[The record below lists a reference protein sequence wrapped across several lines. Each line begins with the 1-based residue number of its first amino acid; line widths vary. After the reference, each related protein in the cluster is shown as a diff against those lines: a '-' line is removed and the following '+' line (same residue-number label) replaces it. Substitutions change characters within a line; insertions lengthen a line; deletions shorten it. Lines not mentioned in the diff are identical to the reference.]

1 MGLFLNTT
9 NGSADHIDNMDG
21 EQGAYLFALPDL
33 SIFQDDNTFTGTN
46 APNHNFQARFEA
58 GKSYALTV
66 GLLGGGGGM
75 TNGATYEISLYYRDA
90 SSNAITVVA
99 RSITNSSDLFPTN
112 THLTDF
118 QVILPTV
125 KASDAWAG
133 KNIGI
138 RLAST
143 VGFDLQGGYWDL
155 DNVRLT
161 ESLVPNNS
169 FESPQTL
176 LATPSIDEW
185 QKVPEPVWYNG
196 GGGFPWEQTMG
207 LFLNTTNGSADHI
220 DNMDGEQGAYLFAL
234 PDLSIFQ
241 DDNTFTGTNAP
252 NHNFQARFETGKSYA
267 LTVGLLGGGGGMTN
281 GATFEISFYYR
292 DVSSNA
298 ITVAATSITNSSDLF
313 PTNTHLTDFQVILPT
328 VKASDAWAGKN
339 IGIRLASTVGFDLQ
353 GGYWDLDNVRLTV
366 VADPVLK
373 NIEVS
378 GEQTQFEI
386 DSEPGRYEILA
397 GTDLTLPLSAWTSL
411 GVITNVSGNFS
422 FTDVS
427 VNPGNRFYQ
436 VRQSP

>member
-1 MGLFLNTT
+1 MNVPASNLNSVRSSIFFRLFMGASSQSLDVGKRSIWVFLILLLFTNMMVAKGASIYLPNNSSESPQTLLATPSIDEWQKAPEPVWYNGGGGFPWEQTMGQFLNTT

-33 SIFQDDNTFTGTN
+33 SIFQDDNTIAGTN
-46 APNHNFQARFEA
+46 AASHNFQARFEA

-75 TNGATYEISLYYRDA
+75 TNGATFEISLYYRDA
-90 SSNAITVVA
+90 SSNAITVA
-99 RSITNSSDLFPTN
+99 ATSITSSSDLFPTN

-185 QKVPEPVWYNG
+185 RKRKRRSRCG
-196 GGGFPWEQTMG
+196 IT
-207 LFLNTTNGSADHI
+207 
-220 DNMDGEQGAYLFAL
+220 GE
-234 PDLSIFQ
+234 
-241 DDNTFTGTNAP
+241 
-252 NHNFQARFETGKSYA
+252 
-267 LTVGLLGGGGGMTN
+267 V
-281 GATFEISFYYR
+281 
-292 DVSSNA
+292 
-298 ITVAATSITNSSDLF
+298 
-313 PTNTHLTDFQVILPT
+313 DF
-328 VKASDAWAGKN
+328 
-339 IGIRLASTVGFDLQ
+339 
-353 GGYWDLDNVRLTV
+353 
-366 VADPVLK
+366 
-373 NIEVS
+373 
-378 GEQTQFEI
+378 
-386 DSEPGRYEILA
+386 
-397 GTDLTLPLSAWTSL
+397 
-411 GVITNVSGNFS
+411 
-422 FTDVS
+422 
-427 VNPGNRFYQ
+427 PGNRRW
-436 VRQSP
+436 VCS